1 VSVLARPSRAEEAT
15 TMTTPTIPTVSR
27 PTPST
32 APDVGAAP
40 TASSLRVWLR
50 LYRHHLRLLR
60 KSAIAWTVALAGI
73 SVGVVTTYEDRY
85 ATPEELQAFAD
96 FEGVPAFEAL
106 LGRLVQ
112 LTTVEGATLSR
123 WGMFSVLAAVWG
135 MLAGAR
141 LLRRA
146 EERGHVEFLRAG
158 AVGRRGLLL
167 AALAAIATTHL
178 LFALTI
184 GVTHA
189 GAGMDA
195 GTSWALGGSMALL
208 AFAFALA
215 AALASQLVV
224 SYRRAVGLV
233 GAALGLFL
241 GLRVVAAA
249 SATPDWM
256 WWTTPF
262 GWVGFL
268 HPADEAWTTVFAA
281 LGLLVVALLALTLTL
296 AERDLGAAWLPDT
309 GDEPRRA
316 PRALGGHTSLA
327 VRETLPG
334 ARTWGAV
341 TAVAAVTFG
350 VLARDFSDAVADLPT
365 MVEMGNQLGWTALD
379 TTEGVVA
386 YAMSMVALLLA
397 VFAAG
402 QAAAIREE
410 EASWRIE
417 HLLVRPLGRVR
428 WLVTRIAVSAVA
440 VVVLA
445 LASGLAAWLGTAIV
459 GRTAGF
465 GATMGAAL
473 NLVPVAWLALGVG
486 IAVIGL
492 RPRWTAPVVYASVL
506 AAYLLDFVGGMLE
519 LPEQVLDLS
528 PFRQLAAAPAE
539 AISVA
544 PLVVMVA
551 AGLVLAS
558 LGVAGFRRRD
568 LQEA

>member
-15 TMTTPTIPTVSR
+15 TMTTPTIPTVGR
-27 PTPST
+27 PSPPT

-40 TASSLRVWLR
+40 ASPVRVWLR

-60 KSAIAWTVALAGI
+60 KGAIAWTVALAGI
-73 SVGVVTTYEDRY
+73 SVGVVATFDDRY
-85 ATPEELQAFAD
+85 TTPEELQAFAD

-106 LGRLVQ
+106 LGRLTQ

-146 EERGHVEFLRAG
+146 EERGHVELLRAG
-158 AVGRRGLLL
+158 AIGRRGLLL

-178 LFALTI
+178 LFAVTI
-184 GVTHA
+184 GLTHA
-189 GAGMDA
+189 GAGMDGEA
-195 GTSWALGGSMALL
+195 SWALGGSMALL

-224 SYRRAVGLV
+224 SYRRAIGMV
-233 GAALGLFL
+233 GAVLGLLL

-268 HPADEAWTTVFAA
+268 HPADDAWGTVFGA
-281 LGLLVVALLALTLTL
+281 LGLLVVGLLVVTLSL
-296 AERDLGAAWLPDT
+296 VERDLGTGWLPGAT
-309 GDEPRRA
+309 DEPRRT
-316 PRALGGHTSLA
+316 PRPLGGHTALA

-341 TAVAAVTFG
+341 TAIVALTFG

-365 MVEMGNQLGWTALD
+365 MVEMGNQLGWIAID

-417 HLLVRPLGRVR
+417 HLLVRPLARVR
-428 WLVTRIAVSAVA
+428 WLTARIAVSAAA

-445 LASGLAAWLGTAIV
+445 LTSGLAAWLGTATV

-473 NLVPVAWLALGVG
+473 NLVPVAWLALGLG
-486 IAVIGL
+486 IAILGL
-492 RPRWTAPVVYASVL
+492 RPRWTGPVVYAAVL

-551 AGLVLAS
+551 AGLVLAT
-558 LGVAGFRRRD
+558 LGVASFRRRD

>member
-1 VSVLARPSRAEEAT
+1 
-15 TMTTPTIPTVSR
+15 MTTTPIPTVSR

-32 APDVGAAP
+32 APAVGPAP
-40 TASSLRVWLR
+40 NSTVRVWLQ

-60 KSAIAWTVALAGI
+60 KGAIAWTVALAGI
-73 SVGVVTTYEDRY
+73 SVGVVATFEDRY
-85 ATPEELQAFAD
+85 TTPEELQAFAD

-106 LGRLVQ
+106 LGRLIQ

-135 MLAGAR
+135 TLAGAR

-158 AVGRRGLLL
+158 VIGRRGLLL

-178 LFALTI
+178 LFAVTI
-184 GVTHA
+184 GLTHA

-195 GTSWALGGSMALL
+195 GTSWALGGAMALL
-208 AFAFALA
+208 AFVFALA
-215 AALASQLVV
+215 GALASQLVV

-233 GAALGLFL
+233 GTALGLLL
-241 GLRVVAAA
+241 GLRVLAAA

-268 HPADEAWTTVFAA
+268 HPADESLATVFGA
-281 LGLLVVALLALTLTL
+281 LGLLVVGLLVLTLSLT
-296 AERDLGAAWLPDT
+296 ERDLGAGWLPEA
-309 GDEPRRA
+309 GDEPGRA
-316 PRALGGHTSLA
+316 ARPLGGHASLA

-341 TAVAAVTFG
+341 TAIVALTFG

-365 MVEMGNQLGWTALD
+365 MVEMGNQLGWIAID

-386 YAMSMVALLLA
+386 YALSMVALLLA

-417 HLLVRPLGRVR
+417 HLLVRPLARVR
-428 WLVTRIAVSAVA
+428 WLVTRLAISAVA
-440 VVVLA
+440 VVALA
-445 LASGLAAWLGTAIV
+445 LTSGLAAWLGTAVV
-459 GRTAGF
+459 GRTVGF
-465 GATMGAAL
+465 GPTMAAAL
-473 NLVPVAWLALGVG
+473 NLVPVAWLALGLG
-486 IAVIGL
+486 TAVLGL

-519 LPEQVLDLS
+519 LPEQLLDLS

-544 PLVVMVA
+544 PLVVMCAVA
-551 AGLVLAS
+551 LSLAA
-558 LGVAGFRRRD
+558 LGVATFRRRD